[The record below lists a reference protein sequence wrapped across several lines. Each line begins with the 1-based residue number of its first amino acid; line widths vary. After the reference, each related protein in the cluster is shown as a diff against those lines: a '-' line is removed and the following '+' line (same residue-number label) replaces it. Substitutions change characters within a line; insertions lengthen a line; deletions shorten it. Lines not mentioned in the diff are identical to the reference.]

1 MSAVFAKRSLDVYQI
16 EAPIRCHNPGIRR
29 IFSTYRSI
37 THRDARL
44 RGLSFGETRS
54 WGLAENVG
62 RVEVEGDE
70 GRDEAEEMK
79 VDLTLPPG
87 TLFLSDPFFDS
98 AIPRLEIA
106 DDVT

>member
-16 EAPIRCHNPGIRR
+16 EAPIRGHNPGIRR
-29 IFSTYRSI
+29 IFSTYWSI
-37 THRDARL
+37 AHRDARL

-70 GRDEAEEMK
+70 GSDEAEEMK
-79 VDLTLPPG
+79 VDLANSITRQVYL
-87 TLFLSDPFFDS
+87 
-98 AIPRLEIA
+98 
-106 DDVT
+106 VY